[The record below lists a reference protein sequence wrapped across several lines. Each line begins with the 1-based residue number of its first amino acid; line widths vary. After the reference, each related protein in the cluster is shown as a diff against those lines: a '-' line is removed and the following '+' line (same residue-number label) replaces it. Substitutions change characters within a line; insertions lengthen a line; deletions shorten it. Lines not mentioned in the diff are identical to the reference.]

1 MHAESRVHGQ
11 EGDEEEEE
19 KVQVETLW
27 ERAKSET
34 GN

>member
-1 MHAESRVHGQ
+1 MHTVAYMDRREMKRRRR
-11 EGDEEEEE
+11 